1 MTLLEAGLL
10 TNTLV
15 NISKSI
21 TFLLSGPQH
30 HMFLVHFY
38 HSTSNRRDYWFRS
51 KWVTIHNCMCINI
64 CPTEEI
70 KRIKKTSFIPEHSVL
85 AEHGFSTLSPPH
97 LEYALPRTKGT
108 VSFYSTTGILLNLYN
123 FLLRC
128 VFCFSVL
135 KDINTMNYSLYPII
149 DIQQLQN
156 SNDNTRNN
164 KTMWDGW
171 VTGEIQVA
179 FARIAKFPL

>member
-1 MTLLEAGLL
+1 MTLLEASLL

-15 NISKSI
+15 NISKPI
-21 TFLLSGPQH
+21 TSFLSGTQH
-30 HMFLVHFY
+30 HMFLLHFH
-38 HSTSNRRDYWFRS
+38 HSTSSRRDYWFRS
-51 KWVTIHNCMCINI
+51 MWVTIHNCMSINI

-70 KRIKKTSFIPEHSVL
+70 KKTSFIPEQSVI

-123 FLLRC
+123 FLRS
-128 VFCFSVL
+128 VFRFSIL

-156 SNDNTRNN
+156 SNDNARND
-164 KTMWDGW
+164 KIMWGCW
-171 VTGEIQVA
+171 VTGKIQIA
-179 FARIAKFPL
+179 FARISKFSL